1 MPLRRNYRERVT
13 HYCCKHQLLLL
24 NLCHQSGFFTLLK
37 SVPPKQD
44 PRKIAYILIELAFST
59 EIFSKR
65 RKICACMKKAQSWS
79 VDYYTECFKLT
90 RHLIVAKI
98 RRLGIPH
105 CIKSH
110 TLIPNRSRGNDYRL
124 ALKKVGRSDTLKSSA
139 PQVRIGN
146 FPANL

>member
-13 HYCCKHQLLLL
+13 HCCKHQLLLL
-24 NLCHQSGFFTLLK
+24 NFCHQSAFFTLLR